1 MANILNIQNGVV
13 ASGSVTFP
21 NLADSNTATKVVL
34 QDSTG
39 KLFTTASSAIGGGG
53 NVTNNYYNTS
63 SFIATGSVT
72 ASVNVND
79 ALFQINSSSTTFMFV
94 SSSGNIGIGTTTPTF
109 DLQLINSKRI
119 YLATDNSP
127 APVGLVL
134 GGYYNSGSA
143 NFTGSRNYS
152 IIGNVSSSA
161 NIPGGTTQNGDII
174 ISPRNTTSNFN
185 KIVLAYTGSD
195 GFGIRQSFG
204 YASSF
209 ISGTLLLPDITTGNF
224 TNVVVVSA
232 TGQLYYTASSAI
244 GGGGGPVSTVGFI
257 TTGST
262 GTSQSITGS
271 LTVSGSLTVT
281 GSLNAPNITGSL
293 LGTSSWAFSA
303 SQAIVAVT
311 SSYPLSVSGSTLYSV
326 YNSAPGLFNVT
337 NNILIGNVAG
347 ASASN
352 ASSSNFLGYQAGWS
366 ASNADNS
373 TFMGYEAG
381 FQAINARNSVI
392 IGQQA
397 GKAAQS
403 ASFSTLIGYK
413 VGNNPTD
420 VSIGSNNIIIGT
432 NITLPKTAS
441 NSINIGGILF
451 GTGSYSTTTGNPFS
465 GSVMGKVGIN
475 IASPTYSFQVSGT
488 VGFPNLA
495 NSSTAAKV
503 VLLDNSGQL
512 WTTASSAFGGGSTT
526 PVPTI
531 KASASSAASFTGT
544 PLMAQVSFS
553 AYFADTNYAVTVTG
567 EDPRAWSIQTKA
579 STGFVINSNSSV
591 ALTGP
596 VYWIATPYSNS

>member
-21 NLADSNTATKVVL
+21 NLADSNSATKVVL
-34 QDSTG
+34 QNASG
-39 KLFTTASSAIGGGG
+39 QLFTTASSAIGGGG
-53 NVTNNYYNTS
+53 NVTNNYYTTA
-63 SFIATGSVT
+63 SFISTGSVT
-72 ASVNVND
+72 ASVNLGT
-79 ALFQINSSSTTFMFV
+79 ASFQINSGSTIFMFI
-94 SSSGNIGIGTTTPTF
+94 SNSGNIGIGTTTPTF
-109 DLQLINSKRI
+109 DLQLASAKRI
-119 YLATDNSP
+119 YLATDTTST
-127 APVGLVL
+127 PVGLVL
-134 GGYYNSGSA
+134 GGLYTSESA

-152 IIGNVSSSA
+152 IIGNTPGGA
-161 NIPGGTTQNGDII
+161 NIPGGATENGDII
-174 ISPRNTTSNFN
+174 ISPRNTTSNFS
-185 KIVLAYTGSD
+185 KIVLAYTGSN

-204 YASSF
+204 YASSS
-209 ISGTLLLPDITTGNF
+209 ISGALLLPDISTGNF
-224 TNVVVVSA
+224 TNVVVVSS
-232 TGQLYYTASSAI
+232 TGQLFYTASSAI
-244 GGGGGPVSTVGFI
+244 GGGPSTGFI

-281 GSLNAPNITGSL
+281 GSLNAANITGSL
-293 LGTSSWAFSA
+293 LGTSSWASSA

-311 SSYPLSVSGSTLYSV
+311 SSYPLAVSGTTLYSV
-326 YNSAPGLFNVT
+326 YNSAPVGFNTT
-337 NNILIGNVAG
+337 NNILIGNLAG

-392 IGQQA
+392 IGQLA

-413 VGNNPTD
+413 VGQNPTD

-451 GTGSYSTTTGNPFS
+451 GTGSYFNTASQSS
-465 GSVMGKVGIN
+465 GSAGGKIGIN
-475 IASPTYSFQVSGT
+475 VVSPIYNFQVSGT
-488 VGFPNLA
+488 VGFPDLTDSN
-495 NSSTAAKV
+495 TATKV
-503 VLLDNSGQL
+503 VLLGSSGQL
-512 WTTASSAFGGGSTT
+512 FTTASSAFGGGSTT

-544 PLMAQVSFS
+544 PLITTVTFGTQ
-553 AYFADTNYAVTVTG
+553 FADTNYSITVTG
-567 EDPRAWSIQTKA
+567 EDSRAWSIESKGTR
-579 STGFVINSNSSV
+579 TFIINSNSSV

>member
-21 NLADSNTATKVVL
+21 NLSDSNSAAKVVL

-39 KLFTTASSAIGGGG
+39 KLYTTASSALGGGG
-53 NVTNNYYNTS
+53 NVTNNYYNTA

-72 ASVNVND
+72 ASVNVNS
-79 ALFQINSSSTTFMFV
+79 ASFQINSGSTIFMFI
-94 SSSGNIGIGTTTPTF
+94 SNSGNVGIGTTTPTYS
-109 DLQLINSKRI
+109 LQ
-119 YLATDNSP
+119 
-127 APVGLVL
+127 V
-134 GGYYNSGSA
+134 
-143 NFTGSRNYS
+143 
-152 IIGNVSSSA
+152 
-161 NIPGGTTQNGDII
+161 
-174 ISPRNTTSNFN
+174 
-185 KIVLAYTGSD
+185 
-195 GFGIRQSFG
+195 
-204 YASSF
+204 
-209 ISGTLLLPDITTGNF
+209 SGTVGFTNLVTSSTAV
-224 TNVVVVSA
+224 TNVVMYGA
-232 TGQLYYTASSAI
+232 NGQLFVTASSAI
-244 GGGGGPVSTVGFI
+244 GGGSVSTVGLI
-257 TTGST
+257 TTGS
-262 GTSQSITGS
+262 GGASQSITGS
-271 LTVSGSLTVT
+271 LTISGSLNVT
-281 GSLNAPNITGSL
+281 GSLNAANITGSL

-311 SSYPLSVSGSTLYSV
+311 SSYPLSVSGTTLYSV
-326 YNSAPGLFNVT
+326 YNSAPVGFNTT
-337 NNILIGNVAG
+337 NNILIGNLAG

-403 ASFSTLIGYK
+403 ASFSTLIGYN
-413 VGNNPTD
+413 VGYNPTN

-451 GTGSYSTTTGNPFS
+451 GTGSYSNTTTLSS
-465 GSVMGKVGIN
+465 GSAGGKIGVN
-475 IASPTYSFQVSGT
+475 VVSPTYNFQVSGT
-488 VGFPNLA
+488 VGFPDLTDSN
-495 NSSTAAKV
+495 TATKV
-503 VLLDNSGQL
+503 VLLGSSGQL
-512 WTTASSAFGGGSTT
+512 FTTASSAFGGGSTT

-531 KASASSAASFTGT
+531 KASSSLAASFTGT
-544 PLMAQVSFS
+544 PLTTTVTFGTQ
-553 AYFADTNYAVTVTG
+553 FADTNYSVIVTG
-567 EDPRAWSIQTKA
+567 QDPRAWSIESKGTN
-579 STGFVINSNSSV
+579 TFIINSNSSV